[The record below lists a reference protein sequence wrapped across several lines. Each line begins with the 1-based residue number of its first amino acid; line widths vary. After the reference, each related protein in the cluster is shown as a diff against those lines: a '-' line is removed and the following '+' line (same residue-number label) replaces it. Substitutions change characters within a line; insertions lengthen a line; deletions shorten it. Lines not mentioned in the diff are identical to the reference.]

1 MKPFEYVNA
10 ICASKDD
17 YWEDGVS
24 ESEYEPFLVNR
35 ALSHHYDTVMYA
47 QEMNARSHISKKMQY
62 DFLRIGVQP
71 KKKRF
76 AKWDKQ
82 KDENIEL
89 IQKVYGVSYKTAIS
103 YAAIL
108 NNEDLQKLKSSL
120 CKGGLGNAK

>member
-1 MKPFEYVNA
+1 MKVFEYVNA
-10 ICASKDD
+10 ICASKDS

-47 QEMNARSHISKKMQY
+47 QEMNARSHISEKMQY
-62 DFLRIGVQP
+62 DFLRIAIQP

-76 AKWDKQ
+76 AKWDKE
-82 KDENIEL
+82 KDEKIEL
-89 IQKVYGVSYKTAIS
+89 IKKAYKVSYKTAIS

-108 NNEDLQKLKSSL
+108 NNEDLVNLKLSL

>member
-1 MKPFEYVNA
+1 MKAFEYVNA
-10 ICASKDD
+10 VCASKDS
-17 YWEDGVS
+17 YWEDGIS

-62 DFLRIGVQP
+62 DFYRIGIQP

-76 AKWDKQ
+76 AKWNKE
-82 KDENIEL
+82 KDETIEL
-89 IQKVYGVSYKTAIS
+89 VQKAYNVSYKTAIS

-108 NNEDLQKLKSSL
+108 NNEDLENLKLSL